1 MGLGQNRV
9 GKSRRSFGCR
19 SCEGIKRNDREE
31 PQVAFTKAAVLG
43 FSVGFVAS
51 VIVSCIRVPRPAFL
65 ISADRRERLSRK
77 EAAAKINDVMEDR
90 EILFEILLTPEK
102 VSAGLLE
109 EIRLKAMIDPQW
121 MQLLTI
127 FDKIAKD
134 RE

>member
-1 MGLGQNRV
+1 
-9 GKSRRSFGCR
+9 
-19 SCEGIKRNDREE
+19 
-31 PQVAFTKAAVLG
+31 
-43 FSVGFVAS
+43 
-51 VIVSCIRVPRPAFL
+51 
-65 ISADRRERLSRK
+65 
-77 EAAAKINDVMEDR
+77 MEDR